1 MAAPSGM
8 PPVAIGATLPSR
20 LTGRRRWLAGAALGA
35 AALAL
40 PGCVRRPDLVRLA
53 CIDPLTG
60 PAADVGRNSLR
71 TWQFLS
77 ERLGAEANPA
87 GLRFQVAG
95 FDNKGSPQESL
106 HALRAAIDQGF
117 RVILQGN
124 GSGVAATLAAAIE
137 RHNERFPERGVVF
150 LNYAAMDPALTRERC
165 SFWHFRIDP
174 DTAMKT
180 QAMATFLAQ
189 DTPWRRVA
197 LFNQNYAHGQQVSSW
212 FRRKVDELGGGLQ
225 VVSDDLH
232 PAFVMRDYIPWVR
245 RLQAS
250 GAQVLVTGNWGVDL
264 LRLIEAMQSEGLDM
278 PVFGYYTHLSGVPTL
293 LASGKRTMPVLQ
305 VGASHT
311 NQPGPLAPLMQAFRA
326 RFRDDLVVTSA
337 YDGLVLLAQAM
348 ARAGSSSAT
357 DLARQ
362 MSGMTFDG
370 FDGPV
375 TLRSGDHQLQK
386 GLYINRWQRTDSVHP
401 FGAEGTDHTFA
412 PVRHFD
418 GVAVSQPA
426 QCGMVRR

>member
-1 MAAPSGM
+1 MTTPSPGF
-8 PPVAIGATLPSR
+8 S
-20 LTGRRRWLAGAALGA
+20 GRRRWLVGAGLGM

-40 PGCVRRPDLVRLA
+40 PGCVRRSSVVRLA
-53 CIDPLTG
+53 YIDPLSG
-60 PAADVGRNSLR
+60 PAADVGRNGLR
-71 TWQFLS
+71 SWQFLA

-87 GLRFQVAG
+87 GLRFEIAG

-117 RVILQGN
+117 RIILQGN
-124 GSGVAATLAAAIE
+124 GSGVAATLADAIE
-137 RHNERFPERGVVF
+137 RHNERFPQRGVVY

-165 SFWHFRIDP
+165 SFWHFRIDA

-180 QAMATFLAQ
+180 QALVTYLAQ

-197 LFNQNYAHGQQVSSW
+197 LLNQNYAHGQQVASW
-212 FRRKVDELGGGLQ
+212 LRRKAEEIGEGLS
-225 VVSDDLH
+225 VVADDLH
-232 PAFVMRDYIPWVR
+232 PAFTLRDFSPWVR

-264 LRLIEAMQSEGLDM
+264 ERLIESLRREGVEL
-278 PVFGYYTHLSGVPTL
+278 PVFGYYTHLPGVPAALAAARRTL
-293 LASGKRTMPVLQ
+293 PVYQ

-326 RFRDDLVVTSA
+326 RFHDDLVVTSA
-337 YDGLVLLAQAM
+337 YDGLVLLAQAL
-348 ARAGSSSAT
+348 ARAASSSAT

-362 MSGMTFDG
+362 MSGMTFNG

-386 GLYINRWQRTDSVHP
+386 GLYINRWQRTDPVHP
-401 FGAEGTDHTFA
+401 VGAEGTDHTFA

>member
-1 MAAPSGM
+1 MTTPSPGF
-8 PPVAIGATLPSR
+8 S
-20 LTGRRRWLAGAALGA
+20 GRRRWLVGAGLGV

-40 PGCVRRPDLVRLA
+40 PGCVRRAGVVRLA
-53 CIDPLTG
+53 YIDPLSG
-60 PAADVGRNSLR
+60 PAADVGRNGLR
-71 TWQFLS
+71 AWQFLAQ
-77 ERLGAEANPA
+77 RLGADANPA
-87 GLRFQVAG
+87 GLRFEIAG

-117 RVILQGN
+117 RIILQGN
-124 GSGVAATLAAAIE
+124 GSGVAATLADAIE
-137 RHNERFPERGVVF
+137 RHNERFPQRGVVY

-165 SFWHFRIDP
+165 SFWHFRIDA

-180 QAMATFLAQ
+180 QALVTYLAQ

-197 LFNQNYAHGQQVSSW
+197 LLNQNYAHGQQVASW
-212 FRRKVDELGGGLQ
+212 LRRKADEIGEGLS
-225 VVSDDLH
+225 VVADDLH
-232 PAFVMRDYIPWVR
+232 PAFTLRDFSPWVR
-245 RLQAS
+245 RVQAS
-250 GAQVLVTGNWGVDL
+250 DAQVLVTGNWGVDL
-264 LRLIEAMQSEGLDM
+264 ERLIESLQREGVEL
-278 PVFGYYTHLSGVPTL
+278 PVFGYYTHLPGVPAA
-293 LASGKRTMPVLQ
+293 LAAAKRTLPVYQ

-326 RFRDDLVVTSA
+326 RFHDDLVVTSA
-337 YDGLVLLAQAM
+337 YDGLVLLAQAL
-348 ARAGSSSAT
+348 ARAPSSSAT

-362 MSGMTFDG
+362 MSGMTFNG

-386 GLYINRWQRTDSVHP
+386 GLYINRWQRTDPVHP

>member
-1 MAAPSGM
+1 MSPAVACAAP
-8 PPVAIGATLPSR
+8 PLI
-20 LTGRRRWLAGAALGA
+20 GRRRWLTAAALGA
-35 AALAL
+35 ASVAL
-40 PGCVRRPDLVRLA
+40 PGCVRQGDVVRLA
-53 CIDPLTG
+53 YIDPLSG
-60 PAADVGRNSLR
+60 PAADVGRNGLR
-71 TWQFLS
+71 TWQFLA
-77 ERLGAEANPA
+77 ERLNADENPA
-87 GLRFQVAG
+87 GLKFEVAG

-117 RVILQGN
+117 RVVLQGN
-124 GSGVAATLAAAIE
+124 GSGVAATLVSAIE
-137 RHNERFPERGVVF
+137 RHNERFPRRGVIL

-165 SFWHFRIDP
+165 SFWHFRIDA

-180 QAMATFLAQ
+180 QALVTFLAQ

-197 LFNQNYAHGQQVSSW
+197 LLNQNYAHGQQVSSW
-212 FRRKVDELGGGLQ
+212 FRRKVEEFGEGLE

-245 RLQAS
+245 RVQAA

-264 LRLIEAMQSEGLDM
+264 QRLIEAMNREGLRL
-278 PVFGYYTHLSGVPTL
+278 PVLGYYTHLSGLPAL
-293 LASGKRTMPVLQ
+293 LADMARPMPVYQ

-311 NQPGPLAPLMQAFRA
+311 NQPGPLAPLMQSFRS
-326 RFRDDLVVTSA
+326 RHREDLVVTSA

-348 ARAGSSSAT
+348 ARAGSSAAT

-362 MSGMTFDG
+362 LSGMTFEG

-375 TLRSGDHQLQK
+375 TLRSADHQLQK
-386 GLYINRWQRTDSVHP
+386 GLYINRWQRTDAVHP
-401 FGAEGTDHTFA
+401 VGAGGTDHTFA
-412 PVRHFD
+412 PLRHFD

>member
-1 MAAPSGM
+1 MTASSPG
-8 PPVAIGATLPSR
+8 
-20 LTGRRRWLAGAALGA
+20 LTGRRRWLVGAGLGV

-40 PGCVRRPDLVRLA
+40 PGCVRRAGVVRLA
-53 CIDPLTG
+53 YIDPLSG
-60 PAADVGRNSLR
+60 PAADVGRNGLR
-71 TWQFLS
+71 SWQFLA

-87 GLRFQVAG
+87 GLRFEIAG

-117 RVILQGN
+117 RIILQGN
-124 GSGVAATLAAAIE
+124 GSGVAATLADAIE
-137 RHNERFPERGVVF
+137 RHNERFPQRGVVF

-165 SFWHFRIDP
+165 SFWHFRIDA

-180 QAMATFLAQ
+180 QALVTYLTQ

-197 LFNQNYAHGQQVSSW
+197 LLNQNYAHGQQVASW
-212 FRRKVDELGGGLQ
+212 LRRKADEIGEGLS
-225 VVSDDLH
+225 VVADDLH
-232 PAFVMRDYIPWVR
+232 PAFTLRDFSPWVR
-245 RLQAS
+245 RVQAS

-264 LRLIEAMQSEGLDM
+264 ERLIESLQREGVEL
-278 PVFGYYTHLSGVPTL
+278 PVFGYYTQLPGVPAA
-293 LASGKRTMPVLQ
+293 LAAAKRTLPVYQ

-311 NQPGPLAPLMQAFRA
+311 NQPGPLAPLMRAFRA
-326 RFRDDLVVTSA
+326 RFHDDLVVTSA
-337 YDGLVLLAQAM
+337 YDGLVLLAQAL
-348 ARAGSSSAT
+348 ARAASSSAT

-362 MSGMTFDG
+362 MSGMTFEG

-386 GLYINRWQRTDSVHP
+386 GLYINRWQRTDPVHP
-401 FGAEGTDHTFA
+401 VGAEGTDHTFA